1 MSPEIVL
8 FALRVLSVLLLLGIL
23 VGLFY
28 VLWRDYRSTV
38 QQIQSARR
46 SYGRLVALDSLDGKM
61 VANGT
66 TFPLLPLTSL
76 GRSATNHVM
85 VSDSFASGEHAQIV
99 LRTGQWW
106 LEDRHSRNGTTL
118 NNVVI
123 QQPVVMTTGDII
135 GIGEHYFRLELE

>member
-28 VLWRDYRSTV
+28 LLWRDYLSAV

-46 SYGRLVALDSLDGKM
+46 SYGRLVALESLDSKM
-61 VANGT
+61 VANGAA
-66 TFPLLPLTSL
+66 FPLLPLTSL
-76 GRSATNHVM
+76 GRSATNHIV
-85 VSDSFASGEHAQIV
+85 VSDSFASSEHAQIV

-118 NNVVI
+118 NNVII

-135 GIGEHYFRLELE
+135 GIGQHYFRLELE